1 MQISFLE
8 FCVPIIGLLVGWFA
22 VSLGDQPVD
31 FIIWCFYLL
40 LLLSVSRPIAQ
51 WISGEIDAFDPL
63 GLLALFAVHF
73 FGVTPMYQYAS
84 ASYPYLQWDSVTNSW
99 VVYWFIVNSILM
111 SGFFFVVTRKA
122 AGIVFASRE
131 SQNIRRPLVPTFY
144 EKAVAHKIR
153 SSAILLLL
161 VAVALKILILAKFG
175 GIGGIISAYQDRLEQ
190 GVTQYN
196 PLAGLGALVYLS
208 DAAPVL
214 ASIVIVLTCVIIK
227 PVRGSVWGGWML
239 AIGIPVSFLYVGL
252 VGSRSNTVYTAFIL
266 LCYASMFWKKFKAIN
281 IIVGGVLMVVF
292 MNSYLAYKFGG
303 IEAVFNENAKKAA
316 FVARQLENPL
326 EFLLIRDFGRMDVQ
340 VLAMREMFDE
350 GYPPAWGR
358 SYVGGVFS
366 IVPSAIFPDR
376 PENFTLEKTEIIF
389 PGMTLNGEKATTL
402 VFGGAGEAWV
412 NWKWLAPFGIVPYY
426 FVVIFC
432 IFYFRA
438 GVFGRWN
445 KLLCPVYSLVPIA
458 LLVYDSNSM
467 LYFLAQFALCPLII
481 SLKIKNHPTLCN
493 YW

>member
-1 MQISFLE
+1 MHISFLE
-8 FCVPIIGLLVGWFA
+8 LFIPIIGILVGWFA
-22 VSLGDQPVD
+22 VSLGDQPVGLV
-31 FIIWCFYLL
+31 IWGLYLL
-40 LLLSVSRPIAQ
+40 LLISVSKPLAQ

-84 ASYPYLQWDSVTNSW
+84 ASYPYLQWDSVTNGW
-99 VVYWFIVNSILM
+99 VVYWFAVNSILM
-111 SGFFFVVTRKA
+111 SAFFFVLTKKSS
-122 AGIVFASRE
+122 GIVFLSRE
-131 SQNIRRPLVPTFY
+131 RLNCEQPVATALY
-144 EKAVAHKIR
+144 EKAIAYKIR
-153 SSAILLLL
+153 GVAIFLL
-161 VAVALKILILAKFG
+161 VIAVALKALILAKFG
-175 GIGGIISAYQDRLEQ
+175 GLGGIMSAYQDRLEQ

-227 PVRGSVWGGWML
+227 PVRYSAWGGWML

-266 LCYASMFWKKFKAIN
+266 LCYASMFWRKLRAIN
-281 IIVGGVLMVVF
+281 IIIGGVLMVIF

-303 IEAVFNENAKKAA
+303 IEAVFDENAKKAA
-316 FVARQLENPL
+316 FAARQLENPL

-350 GYPPAWGR
+350 DYPPAWGR
-358 SYVGGVFS
+358 SYIGGVFS
-366 IVPSAIFPDR
+366 IVPSAIFPGR
-376 PENFTLEKTEIIF
+376 PENFTLEKTEIVF

-412 NWKWLAPFGIVPYY
+412 NWKWLAPLVIIPYY
-426 FVVIFC
+426 FVVVLC
-432 IFYFRA
+432 VFYFRYGA
-438 GVFGRWN
+438 LGGWN
-445 KLLCPVYSLVPIA
+445 KFLCPVYSLVPIA

-481 SLKIKNHPTLCN
+481 SLKIKKHPFFCN
-493 YW
+493 SW